1 MHFDK
6 LLFHDDY
13 YFGSLLLLMFLLMGK
28 VSRGFLTALC
38 GLHGSVLDSCGR
50 DAGVGGHGGE
60 ITLDT

>member
-1 MHFDK
+1 
-6 LLFHDDY
+6 
-13 YFGSLLLLMFLLMGK
+13 MFLLMGK